1 MISWFSIFSVKILR
15 FIQKEPHMT
24 TLLSPLHQ
32 LFQDQWDAWMR
43 FDPFLA
49 TYVGDNRF
57 NDRLPSATED
67 AYQTWCEQLI
77 GFRKRLDGLSSQAL
91 SPADQLNHNLFGHLL
106 EDEIAELGFKPY
118 LLPISRCAG
127 FHLSFPDMFQITP
140 FENVQDYE
148 NYISRMGDFKRYA
161 LENIELMRHGL
172 CTGYLP
178 PHCTLIDI
186 EKQFSAQMVTDP
198 TSSPLYQPFRQFPAF
213 IGETERNKLCESAE
227 KLILNSVVPAYQ
239 GLLGFVEQEYL
250 PAARASIATA
260 DLPDGEAFYAHR
272 IHYFTSLHLSAEQVH
287 QTGLDEVRRIRSEM
301 DIVLQKIGWNG
312 DMAQFLQFL
321 RSDPRFY
328 VTTPEALLEKTAYVL
343 KRMDGELPRLFKT
356 LPRLPYGIRAVPD
369 YAAAGETAGYY
380 SPGLGDGTR
389 AGAYY
394 VNTYDLASRPLYEI
408 EALSLH
414 EAVPGHHLQLALQ
427 AELSDLPMFRRYLGC
442 QSFMEGW
449 ALYSERL
456 GLEAGFYTD
465 PYSNFGRLS
474 YEMWRAC
481 RLVVDTGMHVLGW
494 TRQQAIDHLADN
506 TSSTMLNIINEI
518 DRYIA
523 WPGQALAYKI
533 GELKIRELRQHAE
546 TRLGARFNL
555 REFHDVV
562 LLSGAVS
569 LDVLEGMVNTWIESC
584 Y

>member
-1 MISWFSIFSVKILR
+1 
-15 FIQKEPHMT
+15 MT
-24 TLLSPLHQ
+24 TQLSPLHQ

-43 FDPFLA
+43 VDPLLA

-57 NDRLPSATED
+57 NDRLPTATDE
-67 AYQTWCEQLI
+67 AYQAWGEQLA
-77 GFRKRLDGLSSQAL
+77 GFRTRLNTLSTSVL
-91 SPADQLNHNLFGHLL
+91 SPADQLNHNLFSHLL
-106 EDEIAELGFKPY
+106 EDESAELGFKPY

-127 FHLSFPDMFQITP
+127 FHLSLPDLFQNMP
-140 FENVQDYE
+140 FDNVQDYE
-148 NYISRMGDFKRYA
+148 NYISRISDFKRFA
-161 LENIELMRHGL
+161 QENIELMRRGIR
-172 CTGYLP
+172 TGYLP
-178 PHCTLIDI
+178 PRCTLIDI
-186 EKQFSAQMVTDP
+186 DKQLTAQIVTDP
-198 TSSPLYQPFRQFPAF
+198 TSSVFYQPFRQFPTNIA
-213 IGETERNKLCESAE
+213 EPERHKLSESAQ
-227 KLILNSVVPAYQ
+227 KAILSSVVRGYQ
-239 GLLGFVEQEYL
+239 TLLQFVEGEYF
-250 PAARASIATA
+250 PAARESIASA
-260 DLPDGEAFYAHR
+260 ELPDGQAYYAHR
-272 IHYFTSLHLSAEQVH
+272 IHYFTSLHLSGEQVH
-287 QTGLDEVRRIRSEM
+287 RTGLEEVQRIRSEM
-301 DIVLQKIGWNG
+301 EDVLKKIGWTS
-312 DMAQFLQFL
+312 DMAHFLEFL
-321 RSDPRFY
+321 RTDPRFY

-343 KRMDGELPRLFKT
+343 KRMDGELTRLFKT

-369 YAAAGETAGYY
+369 YAAADETAGYY
-380 SPGLGDGTR
+380 NPGLGDGTR
-389 AGAYY
+389 AGYYY

-427 AELSDLPMFRRYLGC
+427 AELSDLPMFRRYSGY
-442 QSFMEGW
+442 QSFVEGW

-456 GLEAGFYTD
+456 GMEVGFYTD

-481 RLVVDTGMHVLGW
+481 RLVVDTGMHALGW

-533 GELKIRELRQHAE
+533 GELKIRELRRQAE
-546 TRLGARFNL
+546 TRLGDKFNL

-562 LLSGAVS
+562 LLSGAVP

>member
-1 MISWFSIFSVKILR
+1 M
-15 FIQKEPHMT
+15 PT
-24 TLLSPLHQ
+24 PLSPLHQ
-32 LFQDQWDAWMR
+32 LFQDHWDAWMS
-43 FDPFLA
+43 FDPFFA

-57 NDRLPSATED
+57 NDRLPSAKD
-67 AYQTWCEQLI
+67 NAFQSWREQLI
-77 GFRKRLDGLSSQAL
+77 GFRKRLDGLSTQAL
-91 SPADQLNHNLFGHLL
+91 SPSDQLNHNLFSHLL
-106 EDEIAELGFKPY
+106 NDEIAELGFNAY
-118 LLPISRCAG
+118 RLPISRCAG
-127 FHLSFPDMFQITP
+127 FHLSFPDMFQNMP
-140 FENVQDYE
+140 FENGQDYW

-161 LENIELMRHGL
+161 LENIELMRLGL
-172 CTGYLP
+172 RTGYLP
-178 PHCTLIDI
+178 PRCTLIDI
-186 EKQFSAQMVTDP
+186 DKQFKAQTGSDP
-198 TSSPLYQPFRQFPAF
+198 ISSPLYQPFRQFPAN
-213 IGETERNKLCESAE
+213 INEPERQKLSEAAQ
-227 KLILNSVVPAYQ
+227 KAILNSVVPAYQ
-239 GLLGFVEQEYL
+239 ELVDFVEQEYL
-250 PAARASIATA
+250 PAARESIATA
-260 DLPDGEAFYAHR
+260 DLLDGEAFYAHR
-272 IHYFTSLHLSAEQVH
+272 IHYFTSLDVSAAQVH

-301 DIVLQKIGWNG
+301 DALLQKISWTG
-312 DMAQFLQFL
+312 DMAHFLEFL
-321 RSDPRFY
+321 RTDPRFY
-328 VTTPEALLEKTAYVL
+328 VTTPEALLEKTSYVL
-343 KRMDGELPRLFKT
+343 KRIDGELPRLFKT

-389 AGAYY
+389 AGVYY

-427 AELSDLPMFRRYLGC
+427 AELAGLPMFRRYCGY

-456 GLEAGFYTD
+456 GLEVGFYTD

-523 WPGQALAYKI
+523 WPGQALAYKV
-533 GELKIRELRQHAE
+533 GELKIRELRQRAE

-562 LLSGAVS
+562 LLSGAVP
-569 LDVLEGMVNTWIESC
+569 LDVLEGMVDQWTQP
-584 Y
+584 